1 MEQNGV
7 KYIRLG
13 DYLIPDLALPAEE
26 QKPIGIWGQR
36 HLSYIKQNKK
46 SFYLELKA
54 TAKLNAYLVDIDA
67 EAKEL
72 FCRLV
77 KELAEKEGVTE
88 ELKASNQMLWVQRM
102 NNIWERVVELVNH
115 QIIFA

>member
-7 KYIRLG
+7 KYIRVG
-13 DYLIPDLALPAEE
+13 DYLIPDLALPAED

-36 HLSYIKQNKK
+36 HLRYIKQYKK
-46 SFYLELKA
+46 GLYLELKA
-54 TAKLNAYLVDIDA
+54 SAKLNAYLADIDT

-72 FCRLV
+72 FSRLV

-88 ELKASNQMLWVQRM
+88 ELKTSNQMLWVALM
-102 NNIWERVVELVNH
+102 NNIRERVMELVNH
-115 QIIFA
+115 QIIFT

>member
-1 MEQNGV
+1 MEGNSI
-7 KYIRLG
+7 KYTQVG
-13 DYLIPDLALPAEE
+13 DYFIPNLALPDEE

-36 HLSYIKQNKK
+36 QLRYIKQYKK
-46 SFYLELKA
+46 SFYLELKS

-72 FCRLV
+72 FSRMV
-77 KELAEKEGVTE
+77 KQLAEKEGITE
-88 ELKASNQMLWVQRM
+88 ELKVSNQMLWIQRM
-102 NNIWERVVELVNH
+102 NNIRERTTELLNH